1 MKFARQTLATILAI
15 AILSMSFNSVHAA
28 RVGNEQIIS
37 QTQQLDA
44 RTQLVDTINRAD
56 VKQQLLALGV
66 EPEHVTSRINQM
78 TADEIAQLNQQIE
91 TLPAGG
97 DLLGVLLV
105 VFIVFVITDVIG
117 ATDIFP
123 FIKSIN

>member
-1 MKFARQTLATILAI
+1 MKFAKRTLATILAI
-15 AILSMSFNSVHAA
+15 AILSLSYNSVHAA
-28 RVGNEQIIS
+28 RVSNEQVIS

-44 RTQLVDTINRAD
+44 RKQLADIINRAD

-78 TADEIAQLNQQIE
+78 TADEIAQLNRQIE

>member
-1 MKFARQTLATILAI
+1 MKPIKKSFALMLSI

-28 RVGNEQIIS
+28 RVSNEQVIS

-44 RTQLVDTINRAD
+44 RTQLIDTINRAD

-66 EPEHVTSRINQM
+66 EPEHVTGRIKQM
-78 TADEIAQLNQQIE
+78 TTDEIAQLNRQIE

>member
-1 MKFARQTLATILAI
+1 MKFAKQTLATILAI
-15 AILSMSFNSVHAA
+15 AILSLSFNSLHAA
-28 RVGNEQIIS
+28 RVSNEQVIS
-37 QTQQLDA
+37 QTQQLDV
-44 RTQLVDTINRAD
+44 RTQLIDTINRAD

-66 EPEHVTSRINQM
+66 EPEDVTSRINQM
-78 TADEIAQLNQQIE
+78 TAEEIAQLDRQIE

>member
-1 MKFARQTLATILAI
+1 MKFAKRTLATILAI
-15 AILSMSFNSVHAA
+15 AILSLSYNSVHAA
-28 RVGNEQIIS
+28 RVSNEQVIS

-44 RTQLVDTINRAD
+44 RKQLVDIINRAD

-78 TADEIAQLNQQIE
+78 TADEIAQLNRQIE